1 MRVFEIVRS
10 AFEAIAKNKARSL
23 LTMLGIIIGVAAVII
38 MISISAGTEAT
49 IEEEITRLGS
59 NLIYVTQNFSMGGI
73 AGMRGMAAGGLVY
86 DDAVAIAENIT
97 GVAGVVVEQN
107 ATQSVKKDNVVVDSV
122 TIMGTTPDF
131 PSVRDMEIGE
141 GRYFTNQEIDR
152 EEKVAVLGAALAAS
166 LFGEEDPI
174 GQTVI
179 VDTTRLAVIGVLEEK
194 GMVGDVDYDSR
205 MYTPISVVW
214 KYLST
219 QQFARIMGDRV
230 NMIYVKISEPDEMDR
245 IITQISLLLA
255 KRHDVTLDEADFAIT
270 TQQDIIGTQ
279 EATTAAFRS
288 LLGWVAGVSLVV
300 GGIGIMNIMLVSV
313 TERTREIGI
322 RQSVGATPGDIRFQ
336 FLTESILLS
345 ITGGVLGIVVG
356 VGGSTLFERFADMRT
371 VIVPESILLS
381 FIAAT
386 AVGIFFGFYPA
397 NKASKLDPID
407 ALRHE

>member
-1 MRVFEIVRS
+1 MKVTEILRS

-38 MISISAGTEAT
+38 MVSISAGTEAT
-49 IEEEITRLGS
+49 IEEEITSLGS
-59 NLIYVTQNFSMGGI
+59 NLIYVSQNFSRGGI
-73 AGMRGMAAGGLVY
+73 GDMRGMVSSGLVF
-86 DDAVAIAENIT
+86 DDATAIAKNIN

-107 ATQSVKKDNVVVDSV
+107 ANQTIKKDDVLLEDI

-131 PSVRDMEIGE
+131 PTVRDMVTGE
-141 GRYFTNQEIDR
+141 GRYFNDQEVER
-152 EEKVAVLGAALAAS
+152 EDKVAVLGASLAES

-174 GQTVI
+174 GQTII
-179 VDTTRLAVIGVLEEK
+179 VNTTRLAVIGILEEK

-205 MYTPISVVW
+205 LYTPISVVW
-214 KYLST
+214 KYFSN

-230 NMIYVKISEPDEMDR
+230 NMIYVKIADPDEMDN

-255 KRHDVTLDEADFAIT
+255 KRHEVSLNEADFIIT
-270 TQQDIIGTQ
+270 TQQDIIGTR
-279 EATTAAFRS
+279 EATTEAFRT

-322 RQSVGATPGDIRFQ
+322 RQAVGATPGDIRWQ

-345 ITGGVLGIVVG
+345 VTGGLLGIVMG
-356 VGGSTLFERFADMRT
+356 VGGSSLFERFVDMRT
-371 VIVPESILLS
+371 VVVPESILLS
-381 FIAAT
+381 FVAAT

>member
-1 MRVFEIVRS
+1 MRISEILRS
-10 AFEAIAKNKARSL
+10 ALEAIAKNKVRSL
-23 LTMLGIIIGVAAVII
+23 LTMLGIIIGVAAVIL

-49 IEEEITRLGS
+49 IEEQITSLGS
-59 NLIYVTQNFSMGGI
+59 NLIYISQSFSLGGVG
-73 AGMRGMAAGGLVY
+73 GMRGITSGGLVY
-86 DDAVAIAENIT
+86 EDAEAIAEQIN

-107 ATQSVKKDNVVVDSV
+107 STQTVKQDEVLVEDV

-131 PSVRDMEIGE
+131 PSVRDMEIAD
-141 GRYFTNQEIDR
+141 GRYFTNEEIDR
-152 EEKVAVLGAALAAS
+152 EEKVAVLGASLAES
-166 LFGEEDPI
+166 LFGDEDPI

-179 VDTTRLAVIGVLEEK
+179 VDTTRLAVIGVMEEK

-205 MYTPISVVW
+205 LYTPISIVW
-214 KYLST
+214 HYFSS

-230 NMIYVKISEPDEMDR
+230 NTIYVEIADPEEMDD

-255 KRHDVTLDEADFAIT
+255 KQHEVSLDEADFTIT
-270 TQQDIIGTQ
+270 TQQDIIGTR
-279 EATTAAFRS
+279 EATTEAFRT

-322 RQSVGATPGDIRFQ
+322 RQSVGATPSDIRWQ

-345 ITGGVLGIVVG
+345 VTGGLLGIVAG
-356 VGGSTLFERFADMRT
+356 VGGSALFERFADMRT
-371 VIVPESILLS
+371 VVVPESILLS
-381 FIAAT
+381 FVAAT
-386 AVGIFFGFYPA
+386 VVGIFFGFYPA